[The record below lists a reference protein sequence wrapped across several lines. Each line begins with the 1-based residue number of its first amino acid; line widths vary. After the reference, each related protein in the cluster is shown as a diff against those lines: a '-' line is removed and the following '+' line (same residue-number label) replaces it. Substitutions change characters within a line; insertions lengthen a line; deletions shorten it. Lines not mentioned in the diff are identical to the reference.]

1 MGIELLYITDAI
13 LGTIAV
19 GILIRIG
26 SYLIGGFFQLVI
38 IAYFQ
43 LHTAHLVRL
52 PVVQAIHQ
60 VEVGKQ
66 E

>member
-1 MGIELLYITDAI
+1 MGIELLYIADAI
-13 LGTIAV
+13 LSTIAV
-19 GILIRIG
+19 GILVRID

-60 VEVGKQ
+60 IEVGKQ

>member
-1 MGIELLYITDAI
+1 MGIELLYIADAI
-13 LGTIAV
+13 LGAITV
-19 GILIRIG
+19 GIPVRIG

-43 LHTAHLVRL
+43 LHATHLVWL